1 MTDIYADMAMADALL
16 SQNYQNRRVADTS
29 RVYAAILQKY
39 GYTEDDFRA
48 SEEAYIKDAGRYVRM
63 VKKAVLKLDAEK
75 KTLKEEKRKADDLR
89 DRAAAVRRFAPHRI
103 YLLDTLD
110 TADSVIFGFD
120 FQQGL
125 DTAFRGPLMIVWA
138 DTVGLAQ
145 RRQDSLATENAPAP
159 EDVPEEVKQK
169 DRGRHR
175 MPGDIIKT
183 KAIGNKADAE
193 IR

>member
-29 RVYAAILQKY
+29 RVYAAILQNY
-39 GYTEDDFRA
+39 GYTEEDFRT

-75 KTLKEEKRKADDLR
+75 KALKEEKRRIDDMK

-103 YLLDTLD
+103 YLLDTLGI
-110 TADSVIFGFD
+110 ADSVLFGFD
-120 FQQGL
+120 FQEGL

-138 DTVGLAQ
+138 DTAVLAQ
-145 RRQDSLATENAPAP
+145 MRKDSLAAETGPSADA
-159 EDVPEEVKQK
+159 VPESERSVAGRQRTVNETVKT
-169 DRGRHR
+169 RITGR
-175 MPGDIIKT
+175 
-183 KAIGNKADAE
+183 KADAE
-193 IR
+193 VR